1 MPASSPR
8 PTDAG
13 RPRGQSGQSVVEFAL
28 AIPALIT
35 MLFGM
40 LNIGVLITDKVTAGY
55 AARQGSRL
63 AAELGNGSA
72 SGLTTLNI
80 DQDVCRAV
88 LASAAN
94 FAYAT
99 VTEIDI
105 YQADVGGATTGTFS
119 TALPYNSYDGTCN
132 QTHQGFLNT
141 ARNQVPPDETSIGVN
156 VKWRYTTPTGY
167 QALSLT
173 LSDYAVQKAAP
184 ILG

>member
-8 PTDAG
+8 ATDAG
-13 RPRGQSGQSVVEFAL
+13 RPRGQSGQSVVEFAR
-28 AIPALIT
+28 AVPALLT

-55 AARQGSRL
+55 AARQGARL
-63 AAELGNGSA
+63 AAQLGSGSP
-72 SGLTTLNI
+72 SGLTTLQI
-80 DQDVCRAV
+80 DQNICQAV

-94 FAYAT
+94 FAYAA
-99 VTEIDI
+99 VSEVDI
-105 YQADVGGATTGTFS
+105 YQADVGGSTTGTFS
-119 TALPYNSYDGTCN
+119 TALPYNSYDGSCN

-141 ARNQVPPDETSIGVN
+141 ARNQVPPNETSIGVN

-173 LSDYAVQKAAP
+173 LSDYAVLKAAP
-184 ILG
+184 VLG